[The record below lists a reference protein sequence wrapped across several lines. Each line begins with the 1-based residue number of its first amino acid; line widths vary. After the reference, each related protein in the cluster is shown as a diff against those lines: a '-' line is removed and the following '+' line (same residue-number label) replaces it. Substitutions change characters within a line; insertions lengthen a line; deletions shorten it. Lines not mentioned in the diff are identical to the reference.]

1 MPPKCLKDIFKTS
14 PKVSSRHL
22 QGVLLSRLQ
31 YVFKTSSRRL
41 VRMSTRHLQN
51 FFKMSCQDIFQL
63 SCKNMFKTSS
73 KCLQDVIKTSL
84 RHLQDVLH
92 RRPQCVFK
100 TYHQVKLF
108 LLTCL
113 WDVFNTFLRPT
124 VKTVIYRRIC
134 LVHTSEKFMI
144 SVKNLQEWYKF
155 LKFYFFTLLHLLV
168 SAYTAN
174 SWFEHIIAHFEYFFT
189 GHHSKTVWL
198 A

>member
-1 MPPKCLKDIFKTS
+1 MFK
-14 PKVSSRHL
+14 RHL
-22 QGVLLSRLQ
+22 QDVSKGFL
-31 YVFKTSSRRL
+31 KTSSRRFAK
-41 VRMSTRHLQN
+41 SSSICLQN
-51 FFKMSCQDIFQL
+51 VFKT
-63 SCKNMFKTSS
+63 SCKNVYKTSS
-73 KCLQDVIKTSL
+73 KLLQNVL
-84 RHLQDVLH
+84 PRHLPAVLQKHVQDIFKMSSRRFKDVLY

-100 TYHQVKLF
+100 TYHQFKLF

-124 VKTVIYRRIC
+124 AKTVIYRRIC